1 MTIDT
6 PFDDLVLVGTGP
18 VAEVYAGVEGDTAF
32 ALKIFPGPLD
42 RATRSALERELTRL
56 RSTSVLLPDIDALP
70 DGRAVLRLPLC
81 SQSLADLDPLDA
93 ADTTALGEALATAL
107 AAIHTAGVVHGGL
120 TPGNVL
126 FRPDGEPVLTDAGLA
141 LRTAFGGET
150 SAVGF
155 RAPETL
161 RDAVTDERTDLYGL
175 GALLYYAATGRP
187 PFPGDG
193 SPDHVL
199 RILHGFPAPIGRPDL
214 PPGLA
219 NLVTGLLSPDPT
231 NRPIDAAYVAG
242 RLAELAAD
250 QSVPGPGTPVTQ
262 RPDDTAAPTLGGPL
276 AGPGR
281 SLAGDQNGPGLRRS
295 GAGEQPDFGRT
306 PAGFGREPGQ
316 APTGDR
322 GALTGSFTGD
332 RGDPARSAAEFG
344 PEPGRAPGGD
354 HGELTG
360 SFTDNRADSTH
371 PAAGSRPEPGRAPTG
386 DHGDRFESD
395 HSAAGSGPQPDR
407 APTRDHGAL
416 TGSFNDDRTDST
428 HPAAGSG
435 PQPDRAPTRDHGAL
449 TGSFSGDRTDST
461 HPTTGSSPQPDQAPG
476 RDHGALTGSVNGDRF
491 GSDHPTAGSG
501 PEPGRAPGGDR
512 GVHTGSFSGDRADFT
527 HSAAGSGPAPG
538 RAPGG
543 DRGALTGDRG
553 DSARSFTVDRGES
566 GRSLVA
572 VSGPASRPRRS
583 GRLGVLLGVPALVAV
598 VVVVA
603 VVLLRDDPAPLTPP
617 PAAPP
622 PAASSAVAS
631 TANGP
636 ALVLD
641 PPADGGSYVDLA
653 WHATGT
659 LEFAVVVAAEGEPAK
674 TRYADRNRTLR
685 VPVDPGRKYCFL
697 VQATDGTHTVES
709 QPQPLRGAT
718 CGR

>member
-42 RATRSALERELTRL
+42 RPTRSALERELARL
-56 RSTSVLLPDIDALP
+56 RGTSVLLPDIDALP

-150 SAVGF
+150 SALGF
-155 RAPETL
+155 RAPETV
-161 RDAVTDERTDLYGL
+161 RDAITDERTDLYGL

-214 PPGLA
+214 PPGLE
-219 NLVTGLLSPDPT
+219 NLVTGLLSPDPA

-250 QSVPGPGTPVTQ
+250 QASTPGTPVTQ
-262 RPDDTAAPTLGGPL
+262 RPGDTAAPPPGGGPL

-281 SLAGDQNGPGLRRS
+281 SFAGDQRGLGLGRS
-295 GAGEQPDFGRT
+295 GAGEPDSGRT
-306 PAGFGREPGQ
+306 PAGFGGEPGQ
-316 APTGDR
+316 VPARPTGDR
-322 GALTGSFTGD
+322 GAHTGSF
-332 RGDPARSAAEFG
+332 
-344 PEPGRAPGGD
+344 
-354 HGELTG
+354 
-360 SFTDNRADSTH
+360 
-371 PAAGSRPEPGRAPTG
+371 
-386 DHGDRFESD
+386 
-395 HSAAGSGPQPDR
+395 
-407 APTRDHGAL
+407 
-416 TGSFNDDRTDST
+416 
-428 HPAAGSG
+428 
-435 PQPDRAPTRDHGAL
+435 
-449 TGSFSGDRTDST
+449 
-461 HPTTGSSPQPDQAPG
+461 
-476 RDHGALTGSVNGDRF
+476 NGDRF
-491 GSDHPTAGSG
+491 GSDYPTAGSG
-501 PEPGRAPGGDR
+501 PE
-512 GVHTGSFSGDRADFT
+512 
-527 HSAAGSGPAPG
+527 PG

-553 DSARSFTVDRGES
+553 DSARSFAGDRDEP

-603 VVLLRDDPAPLTPP
+603 VVLLRDDPAPLTPA

-622 PAASSAVAS
+622 PAASSAAAS
-631 TANGP
+631 SASGP

-641 PPADGGSYVDLA
+641 PPADGGSYVDLT

-659 LEFAVVVAAEGEPAK
+659 LEFAVIVAAEGEPAK

-709 QPQPLRGAT
+709 QPQPFRGAT

>member
-42 RATRSALERELTRL
+42 RPTRSALERELARL

-107 AAIHTAGVVHGGL
+107 ATIHTAGVVHGGL

-150 SAVGF
+150 SALGF
-155 RAPETL
+155 RAPETV
-161 RDAVTDERTDLYGL
+161 RDAITDERTDLYGL

-214 PPGLA
+214 PPGLE
-219 NLVTGLLSPDPT
+219 NLVTGLLSPDPA

-250 QSVPGPGTPVTQ
+250 QASTPGTPVTQ
-262 RPDDTAAPTLGGPL
+262 TPGDTAAPRPGGGPL

-281 SLAGDQNGPGLRRS
+281 SFAGDQPALGRS
-295 GAGEQPDFGRT
+295 AAGEEPDFGRT
-306 PAGFGREPGQ
+306 PVGFGGEPGQ
-316 APTGDR
+316 VPARPTGDR
-322 GALTGSFTGD
+322 GA
-332 RGDPARSAAEFG
+332 
-344 PEPGRAPGGD
+344 
-354 HGELTG
+354 HTG
-360 SFTDNRADSTH
+360 SFTD
-371 PAAGSRPEPGRAPTG
+371 
-386 DHGDRFESD
+386 
-395 HSAAGSGPQPDR
+395 DR
-407 APTRDHGAL
+407 A
-416 TGSFNDDRTDST
+416 
-428 HPAAGSG
+428 
-435 PQPDRAPTRDHGAL
+435 
-449 TGSFSGDRTDST
+449 DST
-461 HPTTGSSPQPDQAPG
+461 HPTTGSGPERGQAPTG
-476 RDHGALTGSVNGDRF
+476 DHGAHTGSFNGDRF
-491 GSDHPTAGSG
+491 GSDYPTAGSG

-512 GVHTGSFSGDRADFT
+512 GAHTGSFSGDRADSTQSTTGSGPERGRAPGGDRGELTRSFNGNQFEPD
-527 HSAAGSGPAPG
+527 HSAAGSGPEPG

-543 DRGALTGDRG
+543 DRGALTGSFTGDRG
-553 DSARSFTVDRGES
+553 DSVRSFAGDRDEP

-617 PAAPP
+617 PAPPAPSSA
-622 PAASSAVAS
+622 AASSAS
-631 TANGP
+631 GP

-641 PPADGGSYVDLA
+641 PPADGGSYVDLT

-659 LEFAVVVAAEGEPAK
+659 LEFAVIVAAEGEPAR